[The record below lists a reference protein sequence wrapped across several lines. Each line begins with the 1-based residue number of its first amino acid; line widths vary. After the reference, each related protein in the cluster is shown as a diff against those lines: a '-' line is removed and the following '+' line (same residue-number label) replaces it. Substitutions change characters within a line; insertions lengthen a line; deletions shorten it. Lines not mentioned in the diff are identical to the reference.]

1 MEIRLSD
8 RIMDRKE
15 RDRLILKYTPLVK
28 NIVSRMTAKLPIDY
42 SDKEAFINV
51 GMIGLMGALDKYDDT
66 RNVQFETFAKFRIR
80 GAVLD
85 ELRAGDWVP
94 RSVRDK
100 DSKLEKAFF
109 ILQKQLGRPPDDEEV
124 AEHLGIDLDEYF
136 RLLDDAKHVGVISVE
151 DLPPDYLENVDN
163 QGALKVINKQDPY
176 EIFATG
182 ELREGLKSAIDQLPK
197 KERLVVA
204 LYYYEE
210 CTMKEIGKILE
221 LTESRVC
228 QLHSQ
233 AMLRL
238 RGAVKHL

>member
-1 MEIRLSD
+1 MN
-8 RIMDRKE
+8 RKE

-28 NIVSRMTAKLPIDY
+28 NIVSRMTAKLPIDQA
-42 SDKEAFINV
+42 DKESFINV
-51 GMIGLMGALDKYDDT
+51 GMIGLMGALDKYDQT

-100 DSKLEKAFF
+100 DNKLEKAFYA
-109 ILQKQLGRPPDDEEV
+109 LQKELGRPPDEEEV
-124 AEHLGIDLDEYF
+124 AAHLGIDLDEYF
-136 RLLDDAKHVGVISVE
+136 RLLDDTKYVGVISVE
-151 DLPPDYLENVDN
+151 DLPPDYLENYDK
-163 QGALKVINKQDPY
+163 QGVIKYIERQDPF
-176 EIFATG
+176 EIFATE
-182 ELREGLKSAIDQLPK
+182 ELRDGLRNAIDNLPK
-197 KERLVVA
+197 KERLVVS
-204 LYYYEE
+204 LYYYDE

-238 RGAVKHL
+238 RGAVKNL